1 MAKKTAKK
9 TARKTSGR
17 AAASAPAMPKP
28 AKITA
33 SGKPRTKGEVYR
45 IIAENNGLSRKQVA
59 GAFDTLG
66 RIAAADLGK
75 GVPVNVGGLLK
86 ITVRQRPARP
96 AREGID
102 PFTKQPRSF
111 AAKPASK
118 VVKVRPLRAL
128 KDMV

>member
-9 TARKTSGR
+9 SAKKTSGR
-17 AAASAPAMPKP
+17 APAAAAMPKP
-28 AKITA
+28 AKISA
-33 SGKPRTKGEVYR
+33 SAKPRTKGEVYR

-86 ITVRQRPARP
+86 ITVRHRPARP
-96 AREGID
+96 ARDGID
-102 PFTKQPRSF
+102 PFTKQPRTF

-128 KDMV
+128 KSMV